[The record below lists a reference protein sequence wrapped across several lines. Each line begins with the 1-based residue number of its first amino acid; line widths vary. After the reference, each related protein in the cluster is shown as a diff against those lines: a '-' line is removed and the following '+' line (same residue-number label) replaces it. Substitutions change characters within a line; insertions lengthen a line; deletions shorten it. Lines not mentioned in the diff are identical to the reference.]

1 MRAALVLLRR
11 EVVRFVRQPSRVVA
25 TLGTAALLWLLL
37 AGGLGRAMASGLGSE
52 GVGYAGVLL
61 PGMISLV
68 ALFGSVFASISLI
81 TDRHEGFLR
90 GVLAG
95 PAPRWSIAAG
105 KLGGTLAVCL
115 SQCVV
120 LLLAA
125 PLAGLSLDA
134 AGWVGALGAAALLC
148 VGVGGVSLALAW
160 EIDSV
165 EGFHGVMNTLLMP
178 MWLLSGAF
186 YEPGEAHPVLGAI
199 ASVNPLAWVTRVL
212 RDALGAGTDP
222 ALVWHWG
229 GSVLFAAVGAGA
241 AWWSMARVR
250 TLRAN

>member
-1 MRAALVLLRR
+1 
-11 EVVRFVRQPSRVVA
+11 QPSRVIA

-37 AGGLGRAMASGLGSE
+37 AGGLGRALAPGMGGE
-52 GVGYAGVLL
+52 GAGYAGVLL

-90 GVLAG
+90 GVMAG

-105 KLGGTLAVCL
+105 KLGGTLVVCL

-125 PLAGLSLDA
+125 PVAGLSLDA
-134 AGWVGALGAAALLC
+134 THAIGALFAAAMMCL
-148 VGVGGVSLALAW
+148 GVGGISLALAW

-186 YEPGEAHPVLGAI
+186 YDPGDAHPVLRLI
-199 ASVNPLAWVTRVL
+199 AAVNPLAWVTRVL
-212 RDALGAGTDP
+212 RDALHAGGDP
-222 ALVWHWG
+222 ALVWHWA
-229 GSVLFAAVGAGA
+229 GSVLFAAAGAGA
-241 AWWSMARVR
+241 AWWSMARPR
-250 TLRAN
+250 TIRAS